1 MQPRPTIKDFFAGDK
16 CYTIPLYQRAYS
28 WEREQWDQFLADLEE
43 VTRGGNDYY
52 FGYVLVESVENPKRD
67 IIDGQQRITTI
78 LIFIRALHNVLE
90 KQVNEGEKL
99 KDKPKEVFLS
109 YLRDNFLAYYGVP
122 KLKAVEYDNA
132 YFQDLIIIDNEAM
145 RQDPSTPS
153 QERIKGAKDFFIGR
167 LKKYETSHI
176 LDLLQKV
183 ENAQILCMEF
193 TKKKDAVLMFEL
205 QNNRGKVLT
214 HMERLK
220 SYLAYQ
226 IYTYSDQENAEE
238 RLKQIASIFES
249 IYSMLNDI
257 RVWDEDDIL
266 RFFNISYFK
275 QGYGYN
281 ENDDNANYKHE
292 LHNPPDNPNPTQ
304 KDKLAWIENYAK
316 ELRNAFADFRE
327 FCRLESPYRDSL
339 LELNANPVYPFIF
352 KAYRIFRNA
361 PEKQTLLEQVF
372 KTLEVIAFRHKLIS
386 TRADLRT
393 RLQEV
398 LQDFTDADFLTQ
410 SIKNICEKDY
420 YWTDADVKNALAP
433 ERYED
438 RWRKNATTILARYES
453 YLRGQRTHTKGY
465 AFKLVDLDKPQ
476 IEHIAPQKENNERLK
491 SGYCAYD
498 DDFYQQH
505 YLNCIGNLLLI
516 DGTHNVSIGNR
527 AFSEKLES
535 YKNSPL
541 SQQRE
546 IKNFAQ
552 DRWDKQAIKSRH
564 VKIVEFVLAT
574 WSLWSL
580 GSKSVCWCAWWGFC
594 AHKIL
599 WSLMPCRCIM
609 GLPLTNLL
617 ESHGH

>member
-1 MQPRPTIKDFFAGDK
+1 MQSQYQPIEQFFK
-16 CYTIPLYQRAYS
+16 HCYTIPLYQRAYS
-28 WEREQWDQFLADLEE
+28 WEKEQWDQFLADLEE
-43 VTRGGNDYY
+43 VTRGGNKYY
-52 FGYVLVESVENPKRD
+52 FGNVLLESLEDQRHID

-78 LIFIRALHNVLE
+78 LIFIRALHNVLAE
-90 KQVNEGEKL
+90 RVKRGEKL
-99 KDKPKEVFLS
+99 QQDVSEEDFLK
-109 YLRDNFLAYYGVP
+109 YLREDFLIARNIP
-122 KLKAVEYDNA
+122 KLQAVKYDDP
-132 YFQDLIIIDNEAM
+132 YFQGMIIIDDKAM
-145 RQDPSTPS
+145 RSDPSTPS
-153 QERIKGAKDFFIGR
+153 QERISGAKTFF
-167 LKKYETSHI
+167 LNHLNKCATPHV
-176 LDLLQKV
+176 LNLLNKV
-183 ENAQILCMEF
+183 KNAIVWRTEF
-193 TKKKDAVLMFEL
+193 KSKKDSVLMFEL
-205 QNNRGKVLT
+205 QNNRGKTLT

-226 IYTYSDQENAEE
+226 IYTYSPDQASAEE
-238 RLKQIASIFES
+238 KLKQIASIFED
-249 IYSMLNDI
+249 IYRMLNDI
-257 RVWDEDDIL
+257 KVWGEDEIL

-339 LELNANPVYPFIF
+339 LELDANPVYPFIF

-393 RLQEV
+393 RLQGV
-398 LQDFTDADFLTQ
+398 LQNFTDADFLTQ
-410 SIKNICEKDY
+410 SIKNICENEY
-420 YWTDADVKNALAP
+420 YWTDEDVKNALAP
-433 ERYED
+433 EQYED
-438 RWRKNATTILARYES
+438 RWRKNAIIILARYENH
-453 YLRGQRTHTKGY
+453 LRGQHARTKGY
-465 AFKLVDLDKPQ
+465 VTDLDKPQ
-476 IEHIAPQKENNERLK
+476 IEHIAPQKENNEKLK
-491 SGYCAYD
+491 GGYCAYD

-574 WSLWSL
+574 WSL
-580 GSKSVCWCAWWGFC
+580 
-594 AHKIL
+594 
-599 WSLMPCRCIM
+599 
-609 GLPLTNLL
+609 
-617 ESHGH
+617 

>member
-78 LIFIRALHNVLE
+78 LIFIRALHNVLAE
-90 KQVNEGEKL
+90 RVKRGEKL
-99 KDKPKEVFLS
+99 QQDVSEEDFLK
-109 YLRDNFLAYYGVP
+109 YLREDFLIARNIP
-122 KLKAVEYDNA
+122 KLQAVKYDDP
-132 YFQDLIIIDNEAM
+132 YFQGMIIIDDKAM
-145 RQDPSTPS
+145 RSDPSTPS
-153 QERIKGAKDFFIGR
+153 QERISGAKTFF
-167 LKKYETSHI
+167 LNHLNKCATPHV
-176 LDLLQKV
+176 LNLLNKV
-183 ENAQILCMEF
+183 KNAIVWRTEF
-193 TKKKDAVLMFEL
+193 KSKKDSVLMFEL
-205 QNNRGKVLT
+205 QNNRGKTLT

-226 IYTYSDQENAEE
+226 IYTYSPDQASAEE
-238 RLKQIASIFES
+238 KLKQIASIFED
-249 IYSMLNDI
+249 IYRMLNDI
-257 RVWDEDDIL
+257 KVWGEDEIL

-339 LELNANPVYPFIF
+339 LELDANPVYPFIF

-393 RLQEV
+393 RLQGV
-398 LQDFTDADFLTQ
+398 LQNFTDADFLTQ
-410 SIKNICEKDY
+410 SIKNICENEY
-420 YWTDADVKNALAP
+420 YWTDEDVKNALAP
-433 ERYED
+433 EQYED
-438 RWRKNATTILARYES
+438 RWHKNATTILARYES

-546 IKNFAQ
+546 IKNFVQ

-574 WSLWSL
+574 WSL
-580 GSKSVCWCAWWGFC
+580 
-594 AHKIL
+594 
-599 WSLMPCRCIM
+599 
-609 GLPLTNLL
+609 
-617 ESHGH
+617 

>member
-1 MQPRPTIKDFFAGDK
+1 MQSQYQPIEQFFK
-16 CYTIPLYQRAYS
+16 HCYTIPLYQRAYS
-28 WEREQWDQFLADLEE
+28 WEKEQWDQFLADLEE
-43 VTRGGNDYY
+43 VTRGGNKYY
-52 FGYVLVESVENPKRD
+52 FGNVLLESLEDQRHID

-78 LIFIRALHNVLE
+78 LIFIRALHNVLAE
-90 KQVNEGEKL
+90 RVKRGGKL
-99 KDKPKEVFLS
+99 QQDVSEEDFLK
-109 YLRDNFLAYYGVP
+109 YLREDFLIARNIP
-122 KLKAVEYDNA
+122 KLQAVKYDDP
-132 YFQDLIIIDNEAM
+132 YFQGMIIIDDKAM
-145 RQDPSTPS
+145 RSDPSTPS
-153 QERIKGAKDFFIGR
+153 QERISGAKTFF
-167 LKKYETSHI
+167 LNHLNKCATPHV
-176 LDLLQKV
+176 LNLLNKV
-183 ENAQILCMEF
+183 KNAIVWRTEF
-193 TKKKDAVLMFEL
+193 KSKKDSVLMFEL
-205 QNNRGKVLT
+205 QNNRGKTLT

-226 IYTYSDQENAEE
+226 IYTYSPDQASAEE
-238 RLKQIASIFES
+238 KLKQIASIFED
-249 IYSMLNDI
+249 IYRMLNDI
-257 RVWDEDDIL
+257 KVWGEDEIL

-275 QGYGYN
+275 QGYNYN
-281 ENDDNANYKHE
+281 ENDDSANYKHE

-552 DRWDKQAIKSRH
+552 DRWDKQVIKSRH

-574 WSLWSL
+574 WSL
-580 GSKSVCWCAWWGFC
+580 
-594 AHKIL
+594 
-599 WSLMPCRCIM
+599 
-609 GLPLTNLL
+609 
-617 ESHGH
+617 